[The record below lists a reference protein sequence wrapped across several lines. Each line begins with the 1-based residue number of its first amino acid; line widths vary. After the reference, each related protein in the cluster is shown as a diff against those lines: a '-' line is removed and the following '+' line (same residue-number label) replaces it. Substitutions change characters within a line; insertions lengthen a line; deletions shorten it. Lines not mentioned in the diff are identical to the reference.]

1 MFKDKLKGAYLVNE
15 NHSFWSPKILQSH
28 CFNELTAIYKNWF
41 PYYFLM
47 GGGRINETPPFSE
60 SLLQ

>member
-1 MFKDKLKGAYLVNE
+1 MFNDKLKRAYLVYE
-15 NHSFWSPKILQSH
+15 DHSFCKILQSH
-28 CFNELTAIYKNWF
+28 CFSELTAIYKNCF

-60 SLLQ
+60 SFLH